1 MFSGLFDGFGL
12 TEGLRRHC
20 LPVAVEMQPSGPAM
34 RAKPP
39 QLGLL
44 EQDKESP
51 MSKKEII
58 DAMADAAEITKEK
71 AGSALD
77 ALTSYIE
84 GTLKSGDE
92 VNFAPLGKFKV
103 TDRAAREGRNPMSG
117 EKIKI
122 PASKVPKFTA
132 SKQLKEGLNPK
143 KKK

>member
-1 MFSGLFDGFGL
+1 
-12 TEGLRRHC
+12 
-20 LPVAVEMQPSGPAM
+20 
-34 RAKPP
+34 
-39 QLGLL
+39 
-44 EQDKESP
+44 

-58 DAMADAAEITKEK
+58 DAMADAAEITKDK
-71 AGSALD
+71 AGAALD
-77 ALTSYIE
+77 ALTGYIE

-132 SKQLKEGLNPK
+132 SKQLKDGLNPK